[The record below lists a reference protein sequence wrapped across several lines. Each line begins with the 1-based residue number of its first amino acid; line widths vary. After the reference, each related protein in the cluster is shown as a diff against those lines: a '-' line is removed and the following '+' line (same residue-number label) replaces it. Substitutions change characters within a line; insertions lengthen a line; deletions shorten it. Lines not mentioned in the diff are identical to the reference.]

1 MAATDSISRKR
12 TLRSLSQGHVQG
24 HAPALWAPG
33 WCPFCLVGS
42 SGCSGDSMSFGGTI
56 SCYVFCPHDGGAV
69 WGEPHIPKSNEWTFP
84 HPRAPRTGLSQ
95 QGAEILTEER
105 VSGAHGA
112 GGGRLSGPGDTWIVA
127 APLLLL
133 HLREH
138 PSKEQNE
145 PSASS
150 RLNTADPVRIRPA
163 GWPPRVRVLCEASE
177 KGQWTYTSHLREQ
190 HTLRPFL
197 P

>member
-1 MAATDSISRKR
+1 MLVCSFLYPAALGAGHPAPVSTLRTTRKQNPATDSISGKR

-95 QGAEILTEER
+95 WGAEILTEER
-105 VSGAHGA
+105 VSGAVGA
-112 GGGRLSGPGDTWIVA
+112 GGGGLVVLGTHG
-127 APLLLL
+127 LLLL
-133 HLREH
+133 HCSCGICENIHRR
-138 PSKEQNE
+138 
-145 PSASS
+145 S
-150 RLNTADPVRIRPA
+150 RMNPA
-163 GWPPRVRVLCEASE
+163 L
-177 KGQWTYTSHLREQ
+177 
-190 HTLRPFL
+190 L
-197 P
+197 PA